1 MLPLPEA
8 VKKLERLRELV
19 DEYNPIKYQS
29 SERTTALHRE
39 IPQVYGEVA
48 EVYKN
53 YGGSQHV
60 ELVEGKHK
68 NIFPNYFEAGYLSGW
83 TFHASQ
89 GYNELLKV
97 LGRVRQEASQI
108 AAPKTSPN
116 EQLNVRDVGTILRRF
131 RQSCQ
136 YLAKPLASER
146 DVQDV
151 MWIMLRSH
159 FDRLDRE
166 DTLKRFGVKKYV
178 PDFGIPEL
186 ELLIEVKFIGDLT
199 KPSDIQ
205 EELLADV
212 PGYLQAEGGYTQMLA
227 FVYDAAHKLL
237 DERKFIEDL
246 LTISGIIDVI
256 VVPGIR

>member
-8 VKKLERLRELV
+8 FKKLERLKELL

-39 IPQVYGEVA
+39 IPQLYGEVA
-48 EVYKN
+48 EVYKKFAD
-53 YGGSQHV
+53 SRPVQV
-60 ELVEGKHK
+60 VDGKHTDT
-68 NIFPNYFEAGYLSGW
+68 FPNYFEAGYLSGR
-83 TFHASQ
+83 TFHANQ

-97 LGRVRQEASQI
+97 LGRVRNEASQTG
-108 AAPKTSPN
+108 PVRESP
-116 EQLNVRDVGTILRRF
+116 RIKDVSTILGRF
-131 RQSCQ
+131 RQCCQ
-136 YLAKPLASER
+136 YLAKPPENER

-151 MWIMLRSH
+151 VWIMLRSH
-159 FDRLDRE
+159 FDRLDRD

-186 ELLIEVKFIGDLT
+186 KLLIEVKFIGEAT
-199 KPSDIQ
+199 KPNDIQ

-212 PGYLQAEGGYTQMLA
+212 PGYLQDGGGYTQMLA
-227 FVYDAAHKLL
+227 FVYDAAHKLR

-246 LTISGIIDVI
+246 LTIPGIGDVI
-256 VVPGIR
+256 VVPGIG